1 MDISRMDSEFCQAGT
16 TDDCNVGT
24 FGTAQADI
32 QGVEGNKDPGDRFI
46 EELIDSQFKPAD
58 L

>member
-1 MDISRMDSEFCQAGT
+1 MDSEFCQAGT

-32 QGVEGNKDPGDRFI
+32 QGVEGHKYPGDRFI